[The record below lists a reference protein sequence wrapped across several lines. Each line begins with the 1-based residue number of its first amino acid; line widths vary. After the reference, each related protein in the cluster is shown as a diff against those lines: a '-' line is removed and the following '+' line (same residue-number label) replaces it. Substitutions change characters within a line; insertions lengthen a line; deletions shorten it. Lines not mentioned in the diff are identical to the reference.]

1 MKNMQDHSNHR
12 KNSHALWWRF
22 LLLTLPVTALVMLS
36 SYLFF
41 QSEQQTHLATVRL
54 ETAHHIESQAKNIK
68 AEIERAAKHVLL
80 LASHKEIIETLKGD
94 QEARTDMRDS
104 FRSFAQH
111 LGVYDQI
118 RLLDQHGHE
127 ALRINFSDGKT
138 YEILT
143 EALQDK
149 SSMDYFTQTI
159 AMPAKNVFISKFT
172 LNIEHGQIEI
182 PHKPVIRY
190 ATPVINMTGEKIGVV
205 VLNFLGKV
213 LINRYLD
220 ATNVTGENMLL
231 NANSFFIHAEDESKT
246 WGSILDERE
255 DQYLADRFP
264 DVWNSIVDEQDGQL
278 LTSHGLFT
286 FATIAPYELL
296 QQEEPRGAGAGD
308 WVIVSYISD
317 RELYGD
323 SDSSLQFIGTSLILL
338 ILWAI
343 LTWLWSSSEMRRQQ
357 AHLKLVQLHR
367 QERYLVRRQMTI
379 QEEERRSLALSLHD
393 DMGQSLTS
401 IQAYIAA
408 ITKAVTKESFDKV
421 GINIQHIRD
430 ITSHIQQSV
439 RGHLQDLR
447 PASLDRLGL
456 CAAIEDMLREFARRE
471 SVESDFVCK
480 QDLPEL
486 CEQKN
491 IHLFRIVQ
499 EALTNIAKYAQ
510 ADHVKI
516 CLSVSKNHLN
526 LKIIDD
532 GCGMIVIEE
541 TGLGLLGMRER
552 TALLQGEINIES
564 ALDKG
569 TCIDVIIPIQDII

>member
-1 MKNMQDHSNHR
+1 MKNMHDHSADR

-22 LLLTLPVTALVMLS
+22 LLLTLPVTALVILS

-41 QSEQQTHLATVRL
+41 QSEHQTNLATVRL
-54 ETAHHIESQAKNIK
+54 ETAHHIESQAKNIE
-68 AEIERAAKHVLL
+68 AEIERAVKHVLL
-80 LASHKEIIETLKGD
+80 LASHKEIIETLNGD
-94 QEARTDMRDS
+94 QEAHSDMRDS
-104 FRSFAQH
+104 FSSFAQH

-127 ALRINFSDGKT
+127 TLRINFADGKT
-138 YEILT
+138 DITST
-143 EALQDK
+143 ESLQDK
-149 SSMDYFTQTI
+149 SNMAYFTQTI
-159 AMPAKNVFISKFT
+159 AMPGQNVFISKFT
-172 LNIEHGQIEI
+172 LNIEHGEIEI

-190 ATPVINMTGEKIGVV
+190 ATPVINMAGEKIGVV

-231 NANSFFIHAEDESKT
+231 NANSFFIHTEDENKT
-246 WGSILDERE
+246 WGSILDGRE

-264 DVWNSIVDEQDGQL
+264 DVWNSIVDEQNGQL
-278 LTSHGLFT
+278 LTSQGLFT

-296 QQEEPRGAGAGD
+296 KQEEPRGAGAGD
-308 WVIVSYISD
+308 WIIVSYISD

-323 SDSSLQFIGTSLILL
+323 SDSSLQLLGTSLILL

-357 AHLKLVQLHR
+357 AHLKLVQLHK

-401 IQAYIAA
+401 IQAYVAA
-408 ITKAVTKESFDKV
+408 ITKAVAKDSFHKV
-421 GINIQHIRD
+421 DNNIRHIRD

-439 RGHLQDLR
+439 RSHLQDLR

-456 CAAIEDMLREFARRE
+456 SAAIEDMLREFARRE
-471 SVESDFVCK
+471 SVKPDFVCK

-486 CEQKN
+486 REQKN

-510 ADHVKI
+510 AEHVSI
-516 CLSVSKNHLN
+516 CLNVSKNHLN

-532 GCGMIVIEE
+532 GCGMVVVEE

-569 TCIDVIIPIQDII
+569 TCIHVIIPIQDII